1 MHARAVPD
9 ESSVGGA
16 IAPALRLAPLLC
28 AQVQETDELQKV
40 KRCLE
45 EENKKLRREVQLNEQ
60 SVREYAKQVRV
71 IARRRRTPLPDL
83 ARSGGTPR
91 DDGRAVA

>member
-1 MHARAVPD
+1 M
-9 ESSVGGA
+9 
-16 IAPALRLAPLLC
+16 
-28 AQVQETDELQKV
+28 

-83 ARSGGTPR
+83 ARSGGC
-91 DDGRAVA
+91 AA